1 MPVDNTDLVSE
12 SDFNDVP
19 LDIAIKDAV
28 TDIQATLNNLQQGLL
43 TIIDHDEIVHEEYAL
58 VWELVNE
65 FQFLAKDLKLIV
77 KSFKPMGF
85 KLGLRVDDL
94 EKINN

>member
-28 TDIQATLNNLQQGLL
+28 TDIQATLNNLQHSKILANPTRL
-43 TIIDHDEIVHEEYAL
+43 DL
-58 VWELVNE
+58 V
-65 FQFLAKDLKLIV
+65 
-77 KSFKPMGF
+77 
-85 KLGLRVDDL
+85 
-94 EKINN
+94 